1 MKHMPFG
8 GESVESDIAEM
19 ADAEVEAILV
29 KETSTIHE
37 ILSELL

>member
-8 GESVESDIAEM
+8 GVRMESDIAEM
-19 ADAEVEAILV
+19 VDAEVEAILV

-37 ILSELL
+37 TLPELL

>member
-1 MKHMPFG
+1 MKYMPFG
-8 GESVESDIAEM
+8 EERVESDIAEM